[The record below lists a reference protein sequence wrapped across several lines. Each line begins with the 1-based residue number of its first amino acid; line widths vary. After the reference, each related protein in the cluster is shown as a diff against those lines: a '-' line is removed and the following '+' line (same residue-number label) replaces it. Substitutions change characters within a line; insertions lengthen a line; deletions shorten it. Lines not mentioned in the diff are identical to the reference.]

1 MVEVYRYQVPRLWT
15 ATIDAHRRAV
25 VDAILDATSRLVA
38 QHGPAGVKMSQIAE
52 DSGIGRATLYKYFPD
67 VDSILVA
74 WHERQVEA
82 HLTRLA
88 QVRDATS
95 GPLEQLTAVLAA
107 YAQLSRHDHSEIA
120 ASLHRGDHAR
130 RANEELQVFLTDLVT
145 DCVDAGV
152 VRDDVPAAELA
163 AYCLHATG
171 AARDLPSPA
180 AVQRLVA
187 LVVSTLRVDPPAQP
201 ILEPTAP
208 AVHHPAATG
217 QHPRDH
223 SPGPAVRPEEART
236 RP

>member
-1 MVEVYRYQVPRLWT
+1 MAEVYRCRVPRLWT

-25 VDAILDATSRLVA
+25 VDAILDATAQLVA
-38 QHGPAGVKMSQIAE
+38 QRGPAGVKMSQIAE

-145 DCVDAGV
+145 DAVDAGV
-152 VRDDVPAAELA
+152 ARHDVPATELA
-163 AYCLHATG
+163 TYCLHATG
-171 AARDLPSPA
+171 AARDLPSPS
-180 AVQRLVA
+180 AVQRLVS
-187 LVVSTLRVDPPAQP
+187 LVVSALRADR
-201 ILEPTAP
+201 I
-208 AVHHPAATG
+208 G
-217 QHPRDH
+217 
-223 SPGPAVRPEEART
+223 
-236 RP
+236 

>member
-1 MVEVYRYQVPRLWT
+1 MPRLWT

-25 VDAILDATSRLVA
+25 VDAILDATARLVA
-38 QHGPAGVKMSQIAE
+38 RHGLAGVKMSQIAE

-67 VDSILVA
+67 AESILVA

-82 HLTRLA
+82 HLARLA

-120 ASLHRGDHAR
+120 ASLHRGDHAQ
-130 RANEELQVFLTDLVT
+130 RANEELQAFLTGLVT
-145 DCVDAGV
+145 DGVDAGV

-163 AYCLHATG
+163 TYCLHATG
-171 AARDLPSPA
+171 AARGLPSPA

-187 LVVSTLRVDPPAQP
+187 LVVSALRADRPSRPV
-201 ILEPTAP
+201 LEPTA
-208 AVHHPAATG
+208 AAIHHPGATG
-217 QHPRDH
+217 SSSGPRR
-223 SPGPAVRPEEART
+223 PGRG
-236 RP
+236 